1 MKRIIPVI
9 LCLAALLA
17 GFIVGKCTQE
27 SPQEAVLEKYTE
39 VIQGQMPEDVRLTI
53 YIMTFDAFYSVT
65 VSREELMA
73 HPHEKIIV
81 GPEELAPYWETFR
94 KIKPSALQLASE
106 KEDFRQHE
114 YGYVLEVGDG
124 QGNYEK
130 ILEVSWDKPGE
141 NVMVNGVEVENVEL
155 LCDLVAPFMTYDERG
170 SLYLF

>member
-124 QGNYEK
+124 QGNYKK
-130 ILEVSWDKPGE
+130 ILEVFSVGRNIVINRLEIEYQDLLRDLIDPFLTEEGRSLLPPG
-141 NVMVNGVEVENVEL
+141 
-155 LCDLVAPFMTYDERG
+155 
-170 SLYLF
+170 